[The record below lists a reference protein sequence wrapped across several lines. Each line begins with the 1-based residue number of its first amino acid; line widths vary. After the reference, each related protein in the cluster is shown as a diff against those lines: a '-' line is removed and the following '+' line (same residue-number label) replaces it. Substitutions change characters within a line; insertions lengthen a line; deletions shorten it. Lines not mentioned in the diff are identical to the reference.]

1 MFEEVSAFYTR
12 KSDAIITQ
20 AMPVLNQVFEERGEQ
35 IEQIVVPFTDGLR
48 SIQVP
53 VGLKKA
59 IDNGGREI
67 TKSFEKTIVLA
78 LIDESWKEH
87 LREMDELKQS
97 VQNAVYE
104 QKDPLIIYKME
115 AFNLFKNMLNAVN
128 KEVVSFLYKGG
139 IPIQT
144 DPNDVREAQAPRP
157 ASSRLTMSKP
167 EFGQPSNGADGM
179 EDTRELAPQQP
190 IRKEVTVGRNEP
202 CPCGSGKK
210 FKNCHGAGL

>member
-1 MFEEVSAFYTR
+1 
-12 KSDAIITQ
+12 
-20 AMPVLNQVFEERGEQ
+20 
-35 IEQIVVPFTDGLR
+35 VVPFTDGIR
-48 SIQVP
+48 SVQVA
-53 VGLKKA
+53 VDLKKA
-59 IDNGGREI
+59 MLNDGREV

-139 IPIQT
+139 IPVQQEA
-144 DPNDVREAQAPRP
+144 DDLREPQAPKP
-157 ASSRLTMSKP
+157 ASKLKLSKP
-167 EFGQPSNGADGM
+167 EFASATDAEVQF
-179 EDTRELAPQQP
+179 EDTREQAPQQP
-190 IRKEVTVGRNEP
+190 VRKEVTIGRNDP
-202 CPCGSGKK
+202 CFCGSGKK
-210 FKNCHGAGL
+210 YKNCHGAGM

>member
-1 MFEEVSAFYTR
+1 ER
-12 KSDAIITQ
+12 KSEAIISQ
-20 AMPVLNQVFEERGEQ
+20 AMPVLTQVFEERGDHV
-35 IEQIVVPFTDGLR
+35 EQIVVPFTDGLR
-48 SIQVP
+48 SIQVA
-53 VGLKKA
+53 VDLKKA
-59 IDNGGREI
+59 MLNDGREV

-139 IPIQT
+139 IPVQQ
-144 DPNDVREAQAPRP
+144 EASDLQAPQAPRP
-157 ASSRLTMSKP
+157 APSRLKLSKP
-167 EFGQPSNGADGM
+167 EFASASGTGEAEFG
-179 EDTRELAPQQP
+179 DTREQAPQQP
-190 IRKEVTVGRNEP
+190 IRKEVTIGRNDP
-202 CPCGSGKK
+202 CYCGSGKK
-210 FKNCHGAGL
+210 YKNCHGAGL